1 MAKILIL
8 INILVLIFCS
18 HRNLLEE
25 KVQKTLKEVNL
36 TLDDFEEDKNIIG
49 YHGSLV
55 LDLDYESDTLDVVDT
70 TRNFLFKAT
79 ISDKY
84 NVSCGLWK
92 AKDEKLFIFCDINEN
107 IPKGEHHINLNNI
120 QFNYNDEYLVT
131 LKARNSF
138 DFTKLDSDI
147 IDLYADKQI
156 INLEEGKDS
165 YDLKFK
171 IISYNQEKI
180 FINYNTVID
189 NCKKEKE
196 ELICPISKSK
206 LIEIMSPGVYGTK
219 IQITYLN
226 TKSDLKRFVL
236 IPYIEVQYNFQKKDI
251 FVGIKK
257 LIENV
262 AEHDTLIAYETNIT
276 DIDNIRLD
284 LEAFDL
290 KFVSGE
296 GEGKDRSCAFRKY
309 DETPL
314 LIVCW
319 AMDGTF
325 WLKKIEKELQ
335 FEEEL
340 NMKYNFR
347 IQPVDNKEKIYS
359 DREFTGSFIFWVYPE
374 TLDFTK
380 EDSLTIDYFLEN
392 PDAVNGMTFNENA
405 KDLECEEVGRR
416 IKRCKVPKSHFK
428 GKKTGYYFIKHT
440 NHLNKKSV
448 FYEAPPIKIILSS
461 SMGSVQKYSFIY
473 IFILL
478 LLTIF

>member
-18 HRNLLEE
+18 NRNLLEE
-25 KVQKTLKEVNL
+25 TVQKTLKEVNL
-36 TLDDFEEDKNIIG
+36 TLDDFAEDKNIIG

-55 LDLDYESDTLDVVDT
+55 LELDYESDTLDIVDT

-107 IPKGEHHINLNNI
+107 IPKGEHHLNLNNI

-147 IDLYADKQI
+147 IDLYAEKQI

-189 NCKKEKE
+189 NCKKEND

-206 LIEIMSPGVYGTK
+206 FIEIMSPGIYGTE
-219 IQITYLN
+219 IQINYLN
-226 TKSDLKRFVL
+226 TKNDLKRFVL
-236 IPYIEVQYNFQKKDI
+236 IPNIEVQYNFKKKDI

-262 AEHDTLIAYETNIT
+262 ADHDTLIAYETNIT

-290 KFVSGE
+290 KFVNGE
-296 GEGKDRSCAFRKY
+296 GEGKERSCAFRKY

-319 AMDGTF
+319 AMEGTF

-347 IQPVDNKEKIYS
+347 IQPVDNTEKINS
-359 DREFTGSFIFWVYPE
+359 NRKFAGSFIFLVYPE
-374 TLDFTK
+374 ILDFTK

-392 PDAVNGMTFNENA
+392 PDDVYGMTFNENA

>member
-1 MAKILIL
+1 
-8 INILVLIFCS
+8 
-18 HRNLLEE
+18 
-25 KVQKTLKEVNL
+25 
-36 TLDDFEEDKNIIG
+36 
-49 YHGSLV
+49 
-55 LDLDYESDTLDVVDT
+55 
-70 TRNFLFKAT
+70 
-79 ISDKY
+79 
-84 NVSCGLWK
+84 
-92 AKDEKLFIFCDINEN
+92 
-107 IPKGEHHINLNNI
+107 
-120 QFNYNDEYLVT
+120 
-131 LKARNSF
+131 
-138 DFTKLDSDI
+138 
-147 IDLYADKQI
+147 
-156 INLEEGKDS
+156 
-165 YDLKFK
+165 
-171 IISYNQEKI
+171 
-180 FINYNTVID
+180 
-189 NCKKEKE
+189 
-196 ELICPISKSK
+196 
-206 LIEIMSPGVYGTK
+206 MSPGVYGTK

>member
-18 HRNLLEE
+18 NRNLIEE
-25 KVQKTLKEVNL
+25 TVKKTLIEVNI
-36 TLDDFEEDKNIIG
+36 TLDDFGEDKQVVG
-49 YHGSLV
+49 YHGTLE
-55 LDLDYESDTLDVVDT
+55 LELDYVYETLDIIDT

-84 NVSCGLWK
+84 NVNCGLWK
-92 AKDEKLFIFCDINEN
+92 AKNENLFIFCDINEN
-107 IPKGEHHINLNNI
+107 IPKGEHYLDLNNI

-131 LKARNSF
+131 LKAKQNLQ
-138 DFTKLDSDI
+138 FTKIDSNI
-147 IDLYADKQI
+147 IDLYAEKQI
-156 INLEEGKDS
+156 INVEEGKDS

-171 IISYNQEKI
+171 IISYNQEII
-180 FINYNTVID
+180 FINYHTVID
-189 NCKKEKE
+189 NCKKEKD

-206 LIEIMSPGVYGTK
+206 LIEFMSPGYYESK
-219 IQITYLN
+219 FQISYLN
-226 TKSDLKRFVL
+226 TNSDLRRFVF
-236 IPYIEVQYNFQKKDI
+236 IPLIEVEYNLQKKDV

-276 DIDNIRLD
+276 DIDNIRLELEVFD
-284 LEAFDL
+284 LEFINEENKA
-290 KFVSGE
+290 E
-296 GEGKDRSCAFRKY
+296 NRSCTFRKY
-309 DETPL
+309 EKTPL
-314 LIVCW
+314 LLVCW

-325 WLKKIEKELQ
+325 RLKKIKEELQ

-347 IQPVDNKEKIYS
+347 IQPVDNTEKVYS
-359 DREFTGSFIFWVYPE
+359 DRKSTGSFIFWVYPE
-374 TLDFTK
+374 VLDFTK

-392 PDAVNGMTFNENA
+392 PDAVNGISFNDKA
-405 KDLECEEVGRR
+405 KDLECKEVGRR
-416 IKRCKVPKSHFK
+416 IKRCTVPKSHFK
-428 GKKTGYYFIKHT
+428 GEKTGYYFTKHT

-448 FYEAPPIKIILSS
+448 FYEAPPINIILPSS
-461 SMGSVQKYSFIY
+461 SSVQKYSFIY

-478 LLTIF
+478 FLTIF